1 MPAASTPAIAGETA
15 QSRLRL
21 KKVFLRTLVLSLTAC
36 ALVAVVA
43 LLIGTFNET
52 TARILSTLGA
62 LAVHSGMAM
71 ACAHALERQRWP
83 KLSTTGLILFGFNF
97 CVIEEAVQ
105 GQAVSEDL
113 RKQLAER
120 YRPGVEQSLK
130 REVLLDAVARQEKLE
145 VSDEEVA
152 GEIQRMAQSD
162 PRQAARV
169 RARYQS
175 AERREALRDSL
186 LEHRAL
192 DWLIDAAEIEDVAA
206 AASPLIM
213 PAGR

>member
-1 MPAASTPAIAGETA
+1 
-15 QSRLRL
+15 
-21 KKVFLRTLVLSLTAC
+21 
-36 ALVAVVA
+36 
-43 LLIGTFNET
+43 
-52 TARILSTLGA
+52 
-62 LAVHSGMAM
+62 
-71 ACAHALERQRWP
+71 
-83 KLSTTGLILFGFNF
+83 
-97 CVIEEAVQ
+97 
-105 GQAVSEDL
+105 
-113 RKQLAER
+113 
-120 YRPGVEQSLK
+120 
-130 REVLLDAVARQEKLE
+130 
-145 VSDEEVA
+145 VA

-206 AASPLIM
+206 GASPLIM